1 MSILHF
7 MKENSVG
14 IKDIAKLAGVSTGP
28 VDKVLNNRGGVSKA
42 TTKRIL
48 EAIKELN
55 YTPNIL
61 ASRLKSAKEYNIAV
75 LFPQGSSDIP
85 FWLDHERGFKDS
97 NKEMAPFGLNLD
109 LYQFDQN
116 EESTFIEQTKT
127 ILKKEFDG
135 VLMVPVF
142 KNEALKFT
150 STLKNKEIP
159 IVLFDTQLPEQI
171 ELPFIGQNSKDSGY
185 LAAELMN
192 KCISKDALVLI
203 ISVTK
208 KHDNYRHFSLR
219 EAGFRSFFD
228 DDSKILK
235 YESIDQNSN
244 TVARKLTEIKK
255 ENPSLQG
262 VFVTNGID
270 VVAPLFQKNKN
281 QTLIGYDLIE
291 KNVNYLK
298 EGLIDFLISQ
308 KPYTQAHLGS
318 RLFYDFLIKKKSIE
332 VNNYLPIDIVMK
344 SNIDYYTDLI
354 D

>member
-1 MSILHF
+1 

-75 LFPQGSSDIP
+75 LFPQGSRDIP
-85 FWLDHERGFKDS
+85 FWLDHERGFRDS
-97 NKEMAPFGLNLD
+97 NKDMAPFGLNLA

-116 EESTFIEQTKT
+116 EEGTFIQQTEA

-150 STLKNKEIP
+150 SILKNKKIP
-159 IVLFDTQLPEQI
+159 IVLFDTQLPEQTD
-171 ELPFIGQNSKDSGY
+171 LPFIGQNSKDSGY

-208 KHDNYRHFSLR
+208 KHDNYRHFNLR
-219 EAGFRSFFD
+219 EAGFRSFFND
-228 DDSKILK
+228 KTKIIK
-235 YESIDQNSN
+235 YESIDQSLDS
-244 TVARKLTEIKK
+244 VARRLTEIKN
-255 ENPSLQG
+255 ENPAIQG

-270 VVAPLFQKNKN
+270 VVAPLFNKKQN

-291 KNVNYLK
+291 KNVKCLK

-318 RLFYDFLIKKKSIE
+318 RLFYDLLIKKKSIE
-332 VNNYLPIDIVMK
+332 INNYLPIDIIMK
-344 SNIDYYTDLI
+344 SNLNYYTDLI

>member
-1 MSILHF
+1 MYILPF
-7 MKENSVG
+7 MKENTVG

-61 ASRLKSAKEYNIAV
+61 ASRLKSAKQYNIAV
-75 LFPQGSSDIP
+75 LFPKGSSDIP
-85 FWLDHERGFKDS
+85 FWLDHEKGFKDS
-97 NKEMAPFGLNLD
+97 NKEMTPFGLNLE

-116 EESTFIEQTKT
+116 EESTFIDQTNA
-127 ILKKEFDG
+127 ILKKDHDG

-142 KNEALKFT
+142 QSEALKFT
-150 STLKNKEIP
+150 STLADKKTPVI
-159 IVLFDTQLPEQI
+159 LFDTQLPEQS

-192 KCISKDALVLI
+192 KCISKDALILI
-203 ISVTK
+203 VSLTK
-208 KHDNYRHFSLR
+208 KHDNYRHFNLR
-219 EAGFRSFFD
+219 EAGFRNFFND
-228 DDSKILK
+228 DAKILK
-235 YESIDQNSN
+235 YESIDENSDS
-244 TVARKLTEIKK
+244 VARKLTEIKNK
-255 ENPSLQG
+255 NPSIEG

-270 VVAPLFQKNKN
+270 VVAPLFEKNN
-281 QTLIGYDLIE
+281 DQTLIGYDLIE
-291 KNVNYLK
+291 KNVKCLK

-344 SNIDYYTDLI
+344 SNLAYYADLI